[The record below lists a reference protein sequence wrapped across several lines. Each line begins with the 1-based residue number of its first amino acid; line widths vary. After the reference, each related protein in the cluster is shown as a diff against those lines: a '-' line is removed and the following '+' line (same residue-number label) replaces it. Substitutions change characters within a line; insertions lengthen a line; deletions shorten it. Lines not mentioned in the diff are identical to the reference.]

1 MMKQKT
7 NKQQEDYSSMVN
19 GNTILLSLDGWI
31 KFIEGFT
38 KGLQTTDKVNSAAV
52 LDCVGEILE
61 GMVTF
66 KTQIT
71 NLFLHCEK
79 ILQENEQLKKDVK
92 MLPKNITTIEDT
104 FYEIE
109 EDKINGKDL

>member
-1 MMKQKT
+1 MKQN
-7 NKQQEDYSSMVN
+7 NKLRNENYSSMVN

-38 KGLQTTDKVNSAAV
+38 KGLQTTEKVNSAAV

-61 GMVTF
+61 GMVLF

-79 ILQENEQLKKDVK
+79 ILEENEQLKKDTK
-92 MLPKNITTIEDT
+92 MLPNITTIEDT